1 MNEIIK
7 INNHDVEVKEYK
19 GQRVVTFKDIDT
31 VHERPAGT
39 AKRNFNDNKKHFI
52 EGEDFF
58 AIPYSEFCT
67 EFVPNPPKGGNP
79 NVPVNLMTE
88 QGYLMLVKSLTD
100 DLAWKVQREL
110 VNGYFRAKKA
120 KSAIEEL
127 QELQSRAILEVNEKV
142 GEVENRITRLENN
155 MTITHEQIQIIKN
168 RVNARIVNDVL
179 GGYESNAYNDV
190 HLRSKVY
197 SRFNKDYCDYFR
209 INARTNTLASKFDE
223 ALRYIDMWEPDTNMK
238 LMIQNANAQM
248 KMGKNF
254 LEARNLIERLQ

>member
-7 INNHDVEVKEYK
+7 INNHDVTVKQYK

-31 VHERPAGT
+31 VHERPDGT
-39 AKRNFNDNKKHFI
+39 AGRNFRDNKDKFI
-52 EGEDFF
+52 EGEDYFRRN
-58 AIPYSEFCT
+58 PSEAK
-67 EFVPNPPKGGNP
+67 EELGIIAPNG
-79 NVPVNLMTE
+79 LILISE

-110 VNGYFRAKKA
+110 VNAYFRVKKA

-127 QELQSRAILEVNEKV
+127 QELQSRAILEVNAKV
-142 GEVENRITRLENN
+142 EDVENRIIKLENN

-168 RVNARIVNDVL
+168 RVNARIVNDVM
-179 GGYESNAYNDV
+179 GGYESNAYNDI

-209 INARTNTLASKFDE
+209 INARANTLAAKFDE

-238 LMIQNANAQM
+238 LMIQNENAQT
-248 KMGKNF
+248 K
-254 LEARNLIERLQ
+254 IEDIA

>member
-248 KMGKNF
+248 K
-254 LEARNLIERLQ
+254 IEDIA

>member
-7 INNHDVEVKEYK
+7 INKHDVEVKEYK
-19 GQRVVTFKDIDT
+19 GQRVVTFKDIDA
-31 VHERPAGT
+31 VHERPDGT
-39 AKRNFNDNKKHFI
+39 ARRNFNDNKKHFI

-110 VNGYFRAKKA
+110 VNGYFRTKKA

-127 QELQSRAILEVNEKV
+127 QDLQSRAILEVNEKV

-155 MTITHEQIQIIKN
+155 MTITHEQIQIIKK
-168 RVNARIVNDVL
+168 RVNARIVNDVM

-197 SRFNKDYCDYFR
+197 SRLNKDYCDYFR
-209 INARTNTLASKFDE
+209 INARANTLASKFDE

-248 KMGKNF
+248 K
-254 LEARNLIERLQ
+254 IEDIA